1 MKKLQLPKKW
11 KGNESTEEEILSMVN
26 EGQEQGVILDSEA
39 KMISRIMEFGDKEA
53 QDVMTN
59 RNNIHAFDANITLKE
74 AVEMIMND
82 HFSRFPVYEET
93 IDHVIG
99 FIYLKD
105 AMRMQMHEKMNLMSI
120 GSIRRLLRKPV
131 FVPETKSID
140 SVFRMMQ
147 TSKTQM
153 VVVIDEYG
161 QTSGILT
168 LEDILEEIVGN
179 IQDEFDVDD
188 KFVISAKQEGYI
200 FSGTTPLEY
209 MEELLQ
215 IDLEQEEYETL
226 NGFVIGKLEHIPE
239 EGDVGFAFEASGYDF
254 SVLEVKNRMIQEV
267 GIKRKKMET
276 TVDETVS

>member
-105 AMRMQMHEKMNLMSI
+105 AMRMQMHEKMNQMSI

-188 KFVISAKQEGYI
+188 KFVISAKQDGYI

-209 MEELLQ
+209 IEELLQ
-215 IDLEQEEYETL
+215 INLEQEEYETL

-239 EGDVGFAFEASGYDF
+239 EGDVGFAFEVSGYDF
-254 SVLEVKNRMIQEV
+254 SVLEVKNRMIQEI

>member
-105 AMRMQMHEKMNLMSI
+105 AMRMQMHEKMNQMSI

-188 KFVISAKQEGYI
+188 KFVISAKQDGYI

-209 MEELLQ
+209 IEELLQ

-239 EGDVGFAFEASGYDF
+239 EGDVGFAFETSGYDF

>member
-1 MKKLQLPKKW
+1 MKKLQLPKKG
-11 KGNESTEEEILSMVN
+11 KGDEATEEEMLSMVN

-105 AMRMQMHEKMNLMSI
+105 AMRMQMHEKMNQMSI

-188 KFVISAKQEGYI
+188 KFVISAKQDGYI

-209 MEELLQ
+209 IEELLQ

>member
-1 MKKLQLPKKW
+1 MKKLQLLKKW

-188 KFVISAKQEGYI
+188 KFVISAKQDGYI

-209 MEELLQ
+209 IEELLQ

-239 EGDVGFAFEASGYDF
+239 EGDVGFAFEASGYEF

>member
-1 MKKLQLPKKW
+1 MKKLQLLKKW
-11 KGNESTEEEILSMVN
+11 KGNESTEEEIMSMVN

-188 KFVISAKQEGYI
+188 KFVISAKQDGYI

-209 MEELLQ
+209 IEELLQ

>member
-1 MKKLQLPKKW
+1 MKSNFLKKLI
-11 KGNESTEEEILSMVN
+11 GNNESTEEEILSMVN
-26 EGQEQGVILDSEA
+26 EGHEQGVLLDSEA
-39 KMISRIMEFGDKEA
+39 RMISKIMEFGDKEA
-53 QDVMTN
+53 KDVMTN

-74 AVEMIMND
+74 AVTMIMED

-105 AMRMQMHEKMNLMSI
+105 AMRMQMHEKMNQMSI

-153 VVVIDEYG
+153 VIVIDEYG
-161 QTSGILT
+161 QTSGIIT
-168 LEDILEEIVGN
+168 MEDILEEIVGN

-188 KFVISAKQEGYI
+188 KFVIDAKQDAYI
-200 FSGTTPLEY
+200 LSGATPLEY
-209 MEELLQ
+209 LEELLQ
-215 IDLEQEEYETL
+215 IEFSYEDFETL
-226 NGFVIGKLEHIPE
+226 NGFMIYMLEHIPE
-239 EGDVGFAFEASGYDF
+239 DDEKFSFDYQGFEF
-254 SVLEVKNRMIQEV
+254 SIVSAAHHMVQEIRV
-267 GIKRKKMET
+267 KRKKTDSLVEEN
-276 TVDETVS
+276 DSK

>member
-74 AVEMIMND
+74 SVEMIMND

-188 KFVISAKQEGYI
+188 KFVISAKQDGYI

-209 MEELLQ
+209 IEELLQ

>member
-26 EGQEQGVILDSEA
+26 EGQEQGVILDSEV

-105 AMRMQMHEKMNLMSI
+105 AMRMQMHEKMNQMSI

-188 KFVISAKQEGYI
+188 KFVISAKQDGYI

-209 MEELLQ
+209 IEELLQ

-239 EGDVGFAFEASGYDF
+239 EGDVGFAFEVSGYDF

>member
-105 AMRMQMHEKMNLMSI
+105 AMRMQMHEKMNQMSI

-188 KFVISAKQEGYI
+188 KFVISAKQDGYI

-209 MEELLQ
+209 IEELLQ

-276 TVDETVS
+276 TVAETVS

>member
-188 KFVISAKQEGYI
+188 KFVISAKQDGYI

-209 MEELLQ
+209 IEELLQ

-239 EGDVGFAFEASGYDF
+239 EGDVGFAFEASGYEF

>member
-105 AMRMQMHEKMNLMSI
+105 AMRMQMHEKMNQMSI

-188 KFVISAKQEGYI
+188 KFVISAKQDGYI

-209 MEELLQ
+209 IEELLQ

-239 EGDVGFAFEASGYDF
+239 EGDVGFAFEVSGYDF

>member
-105 AMRMQMHEKMNLMSI
+105 AMRMQMHEKMNQMSI

-188 KFVISAKQEGYI
+188 KFVISAKQDGYI

-239 EGDVGFAFEASGYDF
+239 EDDVGFAFEASGYDF

>member
-188 KFVISAKQEGYI
+188 KFVISAKQDGYI

-209 MEELLQ
+209 IEELLQ

-267 GIKRKKMET
+267 GIKRKKRET

>member
-99 FIYLKD
+99 FIYLKE
-105 AMRMQMHEKMNLMSI
+105 AMRMQRHEKMNLMSI

-188 KFVISAKQEGYI
+188 KFVISAKQDGYI

-209 MEELLQ
+209 IEELLQ

>member
-105 AMRMQMHEKMNLMSI
+105 AMRMQMHEKMNMMPI

-239 EGDVGFAFEASGYDF
+239 EGDVGFAFEASGYEF

>member
-1 MKKLQLPKKW
+1 MKKLQLPKKC

-105 AMRMQMHEKMNLMSI
+105 AMRMQMHEKMNQMSI

-179 IQDEFDVDD
+179 IQDEVDVDD
-188 KFVISAKQEGYI
+188 KLVISAKQDGYI

-209 MEELLQ
+209 IEELLQ

-239 EGDVGFAFEASGYDF
+239 EGDVGFAFEVSGYDF

>member
-105 AMRMQMHEKMNLMSI
+105 AMRMQMHEKMNQMSI

-188 KFVISAKQEGYI
+188 KFVISAKQDGYI
-200 FSGTTPLEY
+200 FSGT
-209 MEELLQ
+209 
-215 IDLEQEEYETL
+215 
-226 NGFVIGKLEHIPE
+226 
-239 EGDVGFAFEASGYDF
+239 
-254 SVLEVKNRMIQEV
+254 SVQTARAI
-267 GIKRKKMET
+267 
-276 TVDETVS
+276 SA

>member
-105 AMRMQMHEKMNLMSI
+105 AMRMQMHEKMNQMSI

-188 KFVISAKQEGYI
+188 KFVISAKQDGYI

-239 EGDVGFAFEASGYDF
+239 EGDVGFAFEESGYDF

>member
-105 AMRMQMHEKMNLMSI
+105 AMRMQMHEKMNQMSI

-188 KFVISAKQEGYI
+188 KFVISAKQDGYI

-209 MEELLQ
+209 IEELLQ

-239 EGDVGFAFEASGYDF
+239 EGDVGFAFEVSGYDF
-254 SVLEVKNRMIQEV
+254 SVLEVKNRMIQEI

>member
-74 AVEMIMND
+74 SVEMIMND

-105 AMRMQMHEKMNLMSI
+105 AMRMQMHEKMNMMPI

-188 KFVISAKQEGYI
+188 KFVISAKQDGYI

-209 MEELLQ
+209 IEELLQ

>member
-105 AMRMQMHEKMNLMSI
+105 AMRMQMHEKMNMMPI

-188 KFVISAKQEGYI
+188 KFVISAKQDGYI

-209 MEELLQ
+209 IEELLQ

>member
-188 KFVISAKQEGYI
+188 KFVISAKQDGYI

-239 EGDVGFAFEASGYDF
+239 EGDVGFTFEASGYDF

-276 TVDETVS
+276 TVAETVS

>member
-188 KFVISAKQEGYI
+188 KFVISAKQDGYI

-209 MEELLQ
+209 IEELLQ

-239 EGDVGFAFEASGYDF
+239 EGDVGFAFEVSGYDF

>member
-1 MKKLQLPKKW
+1 MKKIQLPKKW

-26 EGQEQGVILDSEA
+26 EGHEQGVLLDSEA

-59 RNNIHAFDANITLKE
+59 RNNIHAFDASITLKE

-105 AMRMQMHEKMNLMSI
+105 AMRMQMHEKMNQMSI

-188 KFVISAKQEGYI
+188 KFVISAKQDGYI
-200 FSGTTPLEY
+200 LSGVTPLEY
-209 MEELLQ
+209 MEDLLQ

-239 EGDVGFAFEASGYDF
+239 ESDEGFSFDTLGYEF
-254 SVLEVKNRMIQEV
+254 SVLDVKNRMIQEV
-267 GIKRKKMET
+267 GIKRKKVET
-276 TVDETVS
+276 TVDETES

>member
-1 MKKLQLPKKW
+1 MKKLQLLKKW

-105 AMRMQMHEKMNLMSI
+105 AMRMQMHEKMNQMSI

-188 KFVISAKQEGYI
+188 KFVISAKQDGYI

-209 MEELLQ
+209 IEELLQ

>member
-26 EGQEQGVILDSEA
+26 EGQEQGVIVDSEA
-39 KMISRIMEFGDKEA
+39 KMISRIMEVGDKEA
-53 QDVMTN
+53 QNVMTN

-188 KFVISAKQEGYI
+188 KFVISAKQDGYI

-209 MEELLQ
+209 IEELLQ

>member
-105 AMRMQMHEKMNLMSI
+105 AMRMQMHEKMNQMSI

-209 MEELLQ
+209 IEELLQ

>member
-105 AMRMQMHEKMNLMSI
+105 AMRMQMHEKMNQMSI

-188 KFVISAKQEGYI
+188 KFVISAKQDGYI

-209 MEELLQ
+209 IEELLQ

>member
-105 AMRMQMHEKMNLMSI
+105 AMRMQMHEKMNQMSI

-188 KFVISAKQEGYI
+188 KFVISAKQDGYI

-209 MEELLQ
+209 IEELLQ

-239 EGDVGFAFEASGYDF
+239 EGDVGFAFGASGYDF

>member
-1 MKKLQLPKKW
+1 MKKIQLPKKW

-26 EGQEQGVILDSEA
+26 EGHEQGVLLDSEA

-59 RNNIHAFDANITLKE
+59 RNNIHAFDASITLKE

-105 AMRMQMHEKMNLMSI
+105 AMRMQMHEKMNQMSI

-188 KFVISAKQEGYI
+188 KFVIRAKQDGYI
-200 FSGTTPLEY
+200 LSGATPLEY

-215 IDLEQEEYETL
+215 IELEQEEYETL

-239 EGDVGFAFEASGYDF
+239 ESDVGFSFDSSGYEF
-254 SVLEVKNRMIQEV
+254 SVLDVKSRMIQEV
-267 GIKRKKMET
+267 GIKRKKVET
-276 TVDETVS
+276 TVDETES

>member
-1 MKKLQLPKKW
+1 MKKIQLPKKW

-26 EGQEQGVILDSEA
+26 EGHEQGVLLDSEA

-59 RNNIHAFDANITLKE
+59 RNNIHAFDASITLKE

-105 AMRMQMHEKMNLMSI
+105 AMRMQMHEKMNQMSI

-188 KFVISAKQEGYI
+188 KFVISAKQDGYI
-200 FSGTTPLEY
+200 LSGVTPLEY

-239 EGDVGFAFEASGYDF
+239 ESDEGFSFDTLGYEF
-254 SVLEVKNRMIQEV
+254 SVLDVKNRMIQEV
-267 GIKRKKMET
+267 GIKRKKVET
-276 TVDETVS
+276 TVDETES

>member
-188 KFVISAKQEGYI
+188 KFVISAKQDGYI
-200 FSGTTPLEY
+200 FSGTTHLEY
-209 MEELLQ
+209 IEELLQ

>member
-1 MKKLQLPKKW
+1 
-11 KGNESTEEEILSMVN
+11 MVN

-188 KFVISAKQEGYI
+188 KFVISAKQDGYI

-209 MEELLQ
+209 IEELLQ

>member
-105 AMRMQMHEKMNLMSI
+105 AMRMQMHEKMNQMSI

-188 KFVISAKQEGYI
+188 KFVISAKQDGYI

-209 MEELLQ
+209 IEELLQ
-215 IDLEQEEYETL
+215 INLEQEEYETL

-239 EGDVGFAFEASGYDF
+239 EGDVGFAFEVSGYDF

>member
-1 MKKLQLPKKW
+1 MKKLQLLKKW

-105 AMRMQMHEKMNLMSI
+105 AMRMQMHEKMNMMPI

-239 EGDVGFAFEASGYDF
+239 EGDVGFAFEASGYEF

>member
-105 AMRMQMHEKMNLMSI
+105 AMRMQMHEKMNMMPI

-188 KFVISAKQEGYI
+188 KFVISAKQDGYI